1 MLLGIQLRTAISI
14 GKQWQLSVLLM
25 GRDDLPLLLSIRVA
39 RLEQGYG
46 CVALRIDGRATK
58 RRAHS
63 TGCPTSLNLP
73 YYRSRPKAELLP
85 SRLYRGKRSD
95 NYDRVM

>member
-58 RRAHS
+58 RRAQYVELHWQPGGES
-63 TGCPTSLNLP
+63 EW
-73 YYRSRPKAELLP
+73 PKAELLP